1 MRKSEFKINKSSFEL
16 NKLITTS
23 RMFSK
28 IKLSTSAKLVLRCIV
43 DFWNNKL
50 GYAYPTQRTISECT
64 GLSNVS
70 VFQSIKELEKS
81 GLIKKNKKYKRLR
94 YEFTLKSCCHL
105 SIGGN
110 NPYVQ
115 TGEKLQNNMEETV
128 DNNILINKENNENVR
143 KEVAGIIIKN
153 LGNNPIFKHKIDEL
167 KEIIKQ

>member
-28 IKLSTSAKLVLRCIV
+28 VKLSTSAKLVLRCIV

-94 YEFTLKSCCHL
+94 YEFTLKLCCHL

-115 TGEKLQNNMEETV
+115 TGEKLQNNMEETA

>member
-28 IKLSTSAKLVLRCIV
+28 IKLSISAKLVLRCII

-50 GYAYPTQRTISECT
+50 GYAYPTQKTISSCT

-70 VFQSIKELEKS
+70 VFQAVKELEQS

-94 YEFTLKSCCHL
+94 YEFTVKLWGYLNLTIDNFDVSSGK
-105 SIGGN
+105 N
-110 NPYVQ
+110 
-115 TGEKLQNNMEETV
+115 LQNNTEKFT
-128 DNNILINKENNENVR
+128 DNNILINKENRDMTREEMAKIV
-143 KEVAGIIIKN
+143 IQN
-153 LGNNPIFKHKIDEL
+153 LGSNPIFKQKIDEL
-167 KEIIKQ
+167 KEKIKQ

>member
-70 VFQSIKELEKS
+70 VFQAIKELERS
-81 GLIKKNKKYKRLR
+81 GFIKKNKKYKRLR
-94 YEFTLKSCCHL
+94 YEVTLKLCCHL
-105 SIGGN
+105 SIGRN
-110 NPYVQ
+110 NSYAQ
-115 TGEKLQNNMEETV
+115 TVEELQNNMEETA
-128 DNNILINKENNENVR
+128 DNNILINKENNEDVK

-153 LGNNPIFKHKIDEL
+153 LGNNPIFKHKIEEL

>member
-28 IKLSTSAKLVLRCIV
+28 VKLSTSAKLVLRCIV

-70 VFQSIKELEKS
+70 VFQAIKELERS
-81 GLIKKNKKYKRLR
+81 GFIKKNNKYKRLR
-94 YEFTLKSCCHL
+94 YEVTLKLC
-105 SIGGN
+105 
-110 NPYVQ
+110 
-115 TGEKLQNNMEETV
+115 
-128 DNNILINKENNENVR
+128 
-143 KEVAGIIIKN
+143 
-153 LGNNPIFKHKIDEL
+153 
-167 KEIIKQ
+167 